1 MLSGLQGN
9 LGHFIPMTSRQLDA
23 SLTRVAL
30 KKKYV
35 CHKKFHRDKISI
47 AGRNLDKGYR
57 GGSAQGCL
65 LPKDGREWMSGTSS
79 KPEVA
84 VASNQELFSQTKPLV
99 DSETALS
106 SLVGFPKKM
115 EIFQDFCQ

>member
-1 MLSGLQGN
+1 MLSALQGS
-9 LGHFIPMTSRQLDA
+9 LRHLIPMTSRQLDA

-35 CHKKFHRDKISI
+35 SQKEFHPDMISI
-47 AGRNLDKGYR
+47 AGRNLDKGYI

-79 KPEVA
+79 
-84 VASNQELFSQTKPLV
+84 
-99 DSETALS
+99 
-106 SLVGFPKKM
+106 
-115 EIFQDFCQ
+115 